1 MPGRSGELMRQL
13 HCNSCKFWD
22 SLDSESLPGWGH
34 CSLLGEAGIDNEVPV
49 WETVIRARAG
59 GRDSG
64 EGSFFTKQDFGC
76 VEWQENV

>member
-1 MPGRSGELMRQL
+1 MKQSR
-13 HCNSCKFWD
+13 CNSCKFWD
-22 SLDSESLPGWGH
+22 NLDSEILPGWGY
-34 CSLLGEAGIDNEVPV
+34 CSLLGEAGTDDEAPV
-49 WETVIRARAG
+49 WETTIRARAG